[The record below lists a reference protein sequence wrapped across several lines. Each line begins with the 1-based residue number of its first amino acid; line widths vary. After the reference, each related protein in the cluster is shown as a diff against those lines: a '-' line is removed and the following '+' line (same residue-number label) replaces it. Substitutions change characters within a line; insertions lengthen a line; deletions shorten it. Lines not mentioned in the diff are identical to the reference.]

1 MQISSRLTPAAAAAC
16 LFYLVLVASA
26 GSALASSPPLG
37 GIAAPVGLSGADVP
51 CAAAAREVLPAGW
64 RLELPGAPALCR
76 SISWRSGDTAL
87 GVYERIA
94 AHARLAAVV
103 NVAGKTV
110 TIGERSALEEAQG
123 GTAERRPKG
132 PLAFADTS
140 LRAPL
145 EAIGSRYRLKLQCT
159 AVCERA
165 LPGPVTLE
173 LRGDIREDVRLLER
187 AMGPAE
193 PLAIIEDPVTHTLS
207 ARAARQPSFS
217 IERPRHHKPWWRRW
231 F

>member
-1 MQISSRLTPAAAAAC
+1 MQISNRLTTAASVAG
-16 LFYLVLVASA
+16 LFYLVSAAGPAFAS
-26 GSALASSPPLG
+26 GPSLG
-37 GIAAPVGLSGADVP
+37 GIAAPVGLSGTDVP
-51 CAAAAREVLPAGW
+51 CAAAAREALPAGW

-76 SISWRSGDTAL
+76 SISWRSGNTAL

-94 AHARLAAVV
+94 AHARLTAVV
-103 NVAGKTV
+103 DVAGKTV
-110 TIGERSALEEAQG
+110 TIGARSALEEARG
-123 GTAERRPKG
+123 GTDGRRPKG

-159 AVCERA
+159 AVCERS

-187 AMGPAE
+187 AMGPAV

-217 IERPRHHKPWWRRW
+217 IERPRPNKPWWDRW
-231 F
+231 D